1 MHKSGHFSPSFL
13 WGASTSGFQV
23 EGAYLEDGK
32 GLSTTD
38 CRKNAKGIADTKIAS
53 DHYHHWE
60 EDVKLMKDLGLNA
73 YRFSFQW
80 SRVMPDISGVPNEQG
95 LKFYDKLVDRLL
107 ENHIEPIATL
117 YHFEMPQ
124 ALVDAFGGWKSRE
137 MIGHYLKYAE
147 IMFNRYKGKIK
158 YWVTVNE
165 QLIATAASD
174 LNGNYE
180 EDEFLR
186 LQNVYQMSYHIS
198 LAEKQAVAL
207 CHKIIPDAYIGPV
220 CAIQVVYA
228 ETAKPQD
235 ITAASNAE
243 ELMMF
248 YLLDLSV
255 RGKYSPYVESYLKEH
270 GLFPKGLEGD
280 EKLLTCDKPDFIG
293 INYYSSLCV
302 RENKKGIMN
311 YKLPPFFVSD
321 AFEVCDNPYLQKT
334 EWMNMGTDPVGL
346 RIGLRKIYHRYGL
359 PMLVTENGMAY
370 SEEPGEDGKIHDQ
383 YRILYL
389 KEHIE
394 QCSQAIEEGIELLGY
409 CPWSFLD
416 VVSSHQGFAKRYGLV
431 YVNRT
436 DSDVKDCRR
445 IPKDSYYWYQK
456 VIKHQGLT
464 EF

>member
-1 MHKSGHFSPSFL
+1 MHKNSFPTSFF

-32 GLSTTD
+32 GLATTD
-38 CRKNAKGIADTKIAS
+38 CRKVPEKIADTKIAS

-60 EDVKLMKDLGLNA
+60 EDVRLMKELGLNA

-80 SRVMPDISGVPNEQG
+80 SRVMPDESGIPNEQG
-95 LKFYDKLVDRLL
+95 LQFYDKLIDKLL
-107 ENHIEPIATL
+107 ENNIEPIATL

-124 ALVDAFGGWKSRE
+124 ALVDSFGGWKSRK
-137 MIGHYLKYAE
+137 MIDHYLKYAE

-165 QLIATAASD
+165 QLIGTAASD

-180 EDEFLR
+180 KDDFLR

-198 LAEKQAVAL
+198 LAEKQAMKL
-207 CHKIIPDAYIGPV
+207 CHKIIPEAQIGPV
-220 CAIQVVYA
+220 CAIQVVYP
-228 ETAKPQD
+228 ETSNPKD
-235 ITAASNAE
+235 VTAASNAE

-255 RGKYSPYVESYLKEH
+255 RGQYSPYVESYLREH
-270 GLFPKGLEGD
+270 GLFPKTFPND
-280 EKLLTCDKPDFIG
+280 EALLKCDTPDFIG
-293 INYYSSLCV
+293 INYYCSLCV
-302 RENKKGIMN
+302 REHKGVMN

-321 AFEVCDNPYLQKT
+321 AFEVCDNPYLKKT
-334 EWMNMGTDPVGL
+334 EWMNMGTDAIGL
-346 RIGLRKIYHRYGL
+346 RMGLRKIYHRYGL
-359 PMLVTENGMAY
+359 PMIITENGMAY
-370 SEEPGEDGKIHDQ
+370 SEEPDEDGRIHDP
-383 YRILYL
+383 YRIQYL

-394 QCSQAIEEGIELLGY
+394 QCNLAMDEGIELLGY
-409 CPWSFLD
+409 CPWSFVDL
-416 VVSSHQGFAKRYGLV
+416 VSSHQGFAKRYGLV

-436 DSDVKDCRR
+436 DTDVKDCRR